1 MLWYRNPINTT
12 YWGCGMIC
20 PFCRNEKTRVVDK
33 REISSGT
40 VDRRRRECLECGKR
54 FTTYERVE
62 TLDVYIIKKDGR
74 REPYDRQKLR
84 TGILKACEK
93 RPVSQTSIN
102 DVVDKI
108 ENELRQLNKI
118 EVQSTVIG
126 EKMMREL
133 RKLDK
138 VAYIRF
144 ASVYREFA
152 DITDF
157 QREVRELIGGVR
169 KGDNSNGN

>member
-1 MLWYRNPINTT
+1 
-12 YWGCGMIC
+12 MIC
-20 PFCRNEKTRVVDK
+20 PFCSNVRTRVVDK
-33 REISSGT
+33 REIGAGT
-40 VDRRRRECLECGKR
+40 VTRRRRECSKCGKR

-62 TLDVYIIKKDGR
+62 PLDLYIIKKDGR

-84 TGILKACEK
+84 VGMLKACEK
-93 RPVSQTSIN
+93 RPVSQETISKI
-102 DVVDKI
+102 VGKI
-108 ENELRQLNKI
+108 ENELRRLKSV
-118 EVQSTVIG
+118 EVKSEIVG
-126 EKMMREL
+126 EKVMMEL

-157 QREVRELIGGVR
+157 QKELRGLI
-169 KGDNSNGN
+169 DE

>member
-1 MLWYRNPINTT
+1 
-12 YWGCGMIC
+12 MIC
-20 PFCRNEKTRVVDK
+20 PFCSNERTRVVDK
-33 REISSGT
+33 RETGSGT
-40 VDRRRRECLECGKR
+40 VTRRRRECLECGKR

-62 TLDVYIIKKDGR
+62 TLDLYVIKKDGR

-84 TGILKACEK
+84 IGMLKACEK
-93 RPVSQTSIN
+93 RPISQETIN
-102 DVVDKI
+102 RIIDKI
-108 ENELRQLNKI
+108 ENELRRLKSI
-118 EVQSTVIG
+118 EIRSEIVG
-126 EKMMREL
+126 EKVMREL

-157 QREVRELIGGVR
+157 QKELRELIEA
-169 KGDNSNGN
+169 